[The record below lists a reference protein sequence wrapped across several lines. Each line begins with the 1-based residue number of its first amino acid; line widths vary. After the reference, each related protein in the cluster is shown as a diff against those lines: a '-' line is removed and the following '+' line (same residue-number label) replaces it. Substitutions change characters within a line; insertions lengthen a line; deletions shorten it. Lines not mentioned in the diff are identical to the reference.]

1 MLARPPALCFF
12 REFLC
17 FRFSRSLKAIK
28 RHRAWFLL
36 SFAVVNIIKT
46 IFVIMKLR
54 FHKGRRSPA
63 IIWLCFW
70 FSSICFDKISQNFEN
85 LRKLFFRLLT
95 SRKKGVAEAV
105 SSLFCKRSSF
115 QMKPWSW
122 KYLRHTV
129 RETVIVINSTYLM
142 LRLSTGKRTLWR
154 STDKARTVYLKWF
167 LPVCLLNVRPKL
179 KWGHVY
185 KTKQWVYC
193 YSISVF

>member
-17 FRFSRSLKAIK
+17 FCFSRSLKAIK

-70 FSSICFDKISQNFEN
+70 FSSICFDKISQNFKIWEN
-85 LRKLFFRLLT
+85 CFPIINKP
-95 SRKKGVAEAV
+95 KKRGCRGSFLAILQKIFLSDEAMV
-105 SSLFCKRSSF
+105 LEISETYCKRNCD
-115 QMKPWSW
+115 
-122 KYLRHTV
+122 R
-129 RETVIVINSTYLM
+129 N
-142 LRLSTGKRTLWR
+142 
-154 STDKARTVYLKWF
+154 
-167 LPVCLLNVRPKL
+167 
-179 KWGHVY
+179 
-185 KTKQWVYC
+185 
-193 YSISVF
+193 